1 MSQKRILLIHDDR
14 ILTNLYSET
23 LQAQGHIVHTTRT
36 LNEALKVTN
45 GQENRPDLIL
55 TDLILQEGV
64 ALNFIEST
72 KGAEATKDIPIL
84 IIPKNP
90 ISLVQGAQ
98 QLGAI
103 AIIEGGQPL
112 ASVVNA
118 VNKVSGLPPLDEGT
132 AALMKPSTAWIDAV
146 LGVGQ
151 EALNQMRVCLPG
163 LVSATVDTSF
173 LQTLW
178 ALVHDFTTRMEMTTL
193 KSAAE
198 IGEAFSLLVMEL
210 NESPE
215 QVNPG
220 VVRTIGQAL
229 DALTLLLSQRNNQT
243 VLKTAKEAS
252 VLVVDDEDG
261 ARQIIN
267 AALNMA
273 HIKTESVATPEE
285 ALQKL
290 ENYPANLMILDVGLP
305 GMSGFDLCTKIRSM
319 DAHKKT
325 PVLFL
330 TGMNTF
336 QNKAKAS
343 LSGGNDFIGKPF
355 NLPELC
361 LKALIWFYRGQLGKV

>member
-23 LQAQGHIVHTTRT
+23 LQAQGHVAHTTRT
-36 LNEALKVTN
+36 LIEALKVTSN
-45 GQENRPDLIL
+45 PDSKPDIVLV
-55 TDLILQEGV
+55 DLVLQDGN
-64 ALNFIEST
+64 ALNFIEGL
-72 KGAEATKDIPIL
+72 KGGEATKDIPIL
-84 IIPKNP
+84 VLPKNP
-90 ISLVQGAQ
+90 VSLVQGAQ
-98 QLGAI
+98 QLGAV

-112 ASVVNA
+112 TSVINA
-118 VNKVSGLPPLDEGT
+118 VNKTSGEPPLDEGT
-132 AALMKPSTAWIDAV
+132 AALLKPSAAWMDAV

-151 EALNQMRVCLPG
+151 EALNQMRECLPG
-163 LVSATVDTSF
+163 LVATTVDTNF
-173 LQTLW
+173 LHTLW
-178 ALVHDFTTRMEMTTL
+178 ALVHGFATRMSFTNL

-198 IGEAFSLLVMEL
+198 IGSTFEMMVMEL

-215 QVNPG
+215 QVNSG

-229 DALTLLLSQRNNQT
+229 DALTLLLSQRNNLPEMKQ
-243 VLKTAKEAS
+243 ASEAS

-261 ARQIIN
+261 ARQIIH

-273 HIKTESVATPEE
+273 HIKCESVGTPEE
-285 ALQKL
+285 ALLKL
-290 ENYPANLMILDVGLP
+290 ESFPANLMILDVGLP
-305 GMSGFDLCTKIRSM
+305 GMSGFDLCTKIRGM

-355 NLPELC
+355 NLPELA
-361 LKALIWFYRGQLGKV
+361 LKSLVWLYRAQLGRV